1 MSEKLRD
8 SSPISAEEFYKL
20 EPKFT
25 KDNKFGLAISGGG
38 IRSATFALGIIQSLA
53 KIGILKDIDYLST
66 VSGGGYI
73 GTWLNLW
80 AQRDG
85 GLEAIQSKLTPP
97 PENETQSCEPAEIQW
112 LRKYSNFLAPQTG
125 FFSADTWL
133 IFTIWSRN
141 TLLNL
146 LVLIPFL
153 ATLLLGPW
161 SYLQLM
167 NQHSSWSFHLYV
179 ASAFSL
185 FFSVAFYRILHRK
198 KEFRGM
204 FPAILVCLYAVL
216 FVKAARSTGIETIFD
231 LGAIEITAI
240 AGFFSAG
247 LCGLG
252 MRTNPHSKSLP
263 FYARLLICTLLG
275 AAGMALISF
284 AGLHYLRSDPTSNLV
299 LLSSAPLLSGAVAVL
314 LMLIIGTLGT
324 HCLDTD
330 REGLSR
336 ATAWI
341 AILSLVGLFLNSIS
355 ILGPILI
362 TFLYQAGT
370 IFYATGS
377 LWAAISALGIYFAQS
392 SSTPATDPAKPSL
405 LQRLLPLT
413 SFVFILGMLCL
424 VSLGIALLLAALSNQ
439 NHLAYALNQSY
450 PVAFC
455 DACRQQAMPTD
466 WGSIWRVSRA
476 AMRDDVA
483 AISTSWLPFLTTIG
497 SLLVFS
503 LFSRFLNINEFSM
516 FSFYRNRLVRAYAGA
531 SRKQRETNPD
541 FVPFTNLAAEDDKSM
556 FTETKSSFTH
566 LVNTAANVSLEET
579 GSGERR
585 AVSFV
590 FTPYGCGYRLPPTVA
605 EASSGP
611 IEFYRKFPNAENSVT
626 YGTAMTT
633 SGAAASPNMGYNTSP
648 TLAFLMT
655 VFNVRLGIWFWNPAK
670 DGEMQKWFARLPLLP
685 KYLKTKLLASSQ
697 WKATGPSWGTFYFTS
712 ELFAQASRKRKYLYL
727 SDGGHFDNLGVYE
740 LLARRVKYIICI
752 DGEQDANLRFE
763 SLGGIVRKAQQDF
776 GIRIRIDTSDIEERS
791 ENGWSRSHCTVGKI
805 TYPGHEDSDAY
816 LVYLK
821 LSVTGDESQ
830 DILTYRKFNPVF
842 PHQSTA
848 DQFFNESQFESYRR
862 LGYHVGKVAFSANE
876 DKHAKE
882 ALPIEER
889 FRNLYNS
896 WQPLPRAIRDDFTKS
911 NLAWSAFLQE
921 LQDNPDLAKLAKQL
935 MGESNA
941 TTTLSAGTPNYDQS
955 VTFCLRLIQ
964 FMENVFFDL
973 QLSSNLWHPALSGW
987 EEQFKLWFQSD
998 LLRKVYTDRKKIYS
1012 KTFTV
1017 FCDDKFKTAP

>member
-1 MSEKLRD
+1 MRD
-8 SSPISAEEFYKL
+8 SRPISAAEFHNL
-20 EPKFT
+20 EPQFT

-38 IRSATFALGIIQSLA
+38 IRSATFALGVIQSLA
-53 KIGILKDIDYLST
+53 KIGILKDINYLST

-97 PENETQSCEPAEIQW
+97 PENETQSSEPAEIQW

-167 NQHSSWSFHLYV
+167 NQHSGWSFHLYV

-185 FFSVAFYRILHRK
+185 FFSVAFYRILHRE
-198 KEFRGM
+198 KEFRGTI
-204 FPAILVCLYAVL
+204 PAILVCLYAVL
-216 FVKAARSTGIETIFD
+216 FVKAARSTGIETTFD
-231 LGAIEITAI
+231 WGAIQITAI
-240 AGFFSAG
+240 AGFLSAG

-252 MRTNPHSKSLP
+252 MRTNPHSRSLP

-284 AGLHYLRSDPTSNLV
+284 AGLHYLRSDSTSNLV
-299 LLSSAPLLSGAVAVL
+299 LLTSAPLLSGAVSVL

-324 HCLDTD
+324 HCRDVD

-341 AILSLVGLFLNSIS
+341 AILSIVGLFLNALS

-362 TFLYQAGT
+362 AFLYQAGT
-370 IFYATGS
+370 VFYATGS

-405 LQRLLPLT
+405 LQRFLPLT

-424 VSLGIALLLAALSNQ
+424 VSLGIALLLASLSNQ
-439 NHLAYALNQSY
+439 SHLAFAFNQSY

-455 DACRQQAMPTD
+455 DACRQQAIPTD

-531 SRKQRETNPD
+531 SRKQREATQD
-541 FVPFTNLAAEDDKSM
+541 FVPFTNLAAEDDKPM

-605 EASSGP
+605 EANAGP
-611 IEFYRKFPNAENSVT
+611 IEFYRKFPNTENSVS
-626 YGTAMTT
+626 YGTAMTA

-648 TLAFLMT
+648 TLAFFMT
-655 VFNVRLGIWFWNPAK
+655 IFNVRLGIWFWNPAK

-685 KYLKTKLLASSQ
+685 GFFKTKLLTSSK
-697 WKATGPSWGTFYFTS
+697 WKPTGPSWGTFYFTS
-712 ELFAQASRKRKYLYL
+712 ELFAQASRNRKYLYL

-740 LLARRVKYIICI
+740 LLARQVKYIICI
-752 DGEQDANLRFE
+752 DGEQDDTLRFE

-776 GIRIRIDTSDIEERS
+776 GIRIEIDTSDIEERS

-805 TYPGHEDSDAY
+805 TYPGIKDEAY

-821 LSVTGDESQ
+821 LSVTGDEPQ
-830 DILTYRKFNPVF
+830 DVLTYRKFNPVF

-848 DQFFNESQFESYRR
+848 DQFFNESQFESYRS
-862 LGYHVGKVAFSANE
+862 LGYHVGNITFGKK
-876 DKHAKE
+876 DKNSPSTHK
-882 ALPIEER
+882 R
-889 FRNLYNS
+889 FTDLYQA
-896 WQPLPRAIRDDFTKS
+896 WQPIPRAIREDFTKS
-911 NLAWSAFLQE
+911 NLAWSDFLKE
-921 LQDNPDLAKLAKQL
+921 LQDNPNLAKLSKQL
-935 MGESNA
+935 ISQSNSTSAIAKDTEGYQES
-941 TTTLSAGTPNYDQS
+941 L
-955 VTFCLRLIQ
+955 TFCLRLIQ

-973 QLSSNLWHPALSGW
+973 KLASNLDHPALSGW
-987 EEQFKLWFQSD
+987 RQQFEKWFTSQ
-998 LLRKVYTDRKKIYS
+998 LLLEAYEANRQLYS
-1012 KTFTV
+1012 QTFIN
-1017 FCDDKFKTAP
+1017 FCDATFKPKR